1 MDLRVITLSNE
12 AAFGH
17 IPIKYR
23 ISSERAGPQATPLSN
38 NRRPL
43 INFSLLINTVSLNEL
58 LVRKYC
64 HIVLAAKQMP
74 MGEVYK

>member
-38 NRRPL
+38 NRRVFWHP
-43 INFSLLINTVSLNEL
+43 
-58 LVRKYC
+58 R
-64 HIVLAAKQMP
+64 
-74 MGEVYK
+74 